1 MASVAPFPQWRW
13 LMLAAVILAAFL
25 AAVSLN
31 MQRFHGWSFIIL
43 CFVASL
49 LGGVGYLW
57 ARDRVLPSWE
67 RLPKV
72 RRLLLIALMAVI
84 VLAARLIAN
93 RHNPNEAL
101 ADVLA
106 GIGVLVALALLGL
119 YRIMSRR
126 LSSFQGRTSK
136 R

>member
-1 MASVAPFPQWRW
+1 MAGVDQAPQWRW

-72 RRLLLIALMAVI
+72 RRLLLIALMAAI

-93 RHNPNEAL
+93 RHNPGERF
-101 ADVLA
+101 ADLMVGGGVLA
-106 GIGVLVALALLGL
+106 ALALLGL
-119 YRIMSRR
+119 YRIMSHLLDASRTGTSRR
-126 LSSFQGRTSK
+126 
-136 R
+136 

>member
-1 MASVAPFPQWRW
+1 
-13 LMLAAVILAAFL
+13 MLTAVMLAAFL

-31 MQRFHGWSFIIL
+31 MQRFHGWSFIVL

-72 RRLLLIALMAVI
+72 TRLLLIALMAAI
-84 VLAARLIAN
+84 VLAARLGAN
-93 RHNPNEAL
+93 RHNRNEAF

-126 LSSFQGRTSK
+126 LNSFHARASK

>member
-1 MASVAPFPQWRW
+1 
-13 LMLAAVILAAFL
+13 MLAAIICAAFL

-31 MQRFHGWSFIIL
+31 MQRFHGWSFMIL

-72 RRLLLIALMAVI
+72 RRLFLIALMAAI

-93 RHNPNEAL
+93 RHNPNEAF
-101 ADVLA
+101 ADLMV
-106 GIGVLVALALLGL
+106 GVGVLVALALLGL
-119 YRIMSRR
+119 YRILAHLLDSYHARTSRR
-126 LSSFQGRTSK
+126 
-136 R
+136 

>member
-1 MASVAPFPQWRW
+1 MAGVGQSPDWRW

-72 RRLLLIALMAVI
+72 RRLSLIALTAAI

-93 RHNPNEAL
+93 RHNPNEAF
-101 ADVLA
+101 ADLMVFM
-106 GIGVLVALALLGL
+106 GVLVALALFGL
-119 YRIMSRR
+119 YRI
-126 LSSFQGRTSK
+126 LSHLLESSHTRTSG